1 MGIADFKYYTDVGN
15 SLLSTTVEKMT
26 TRFANVQDV
35 FNENTIT
42 VQMVNVGIKIGRL
55 EVVDDGSDTRFDPNL
70 SDPGN
75 GNDFLETFSGFDWSE
90 YCLAHLL
97 TNYDFDNGLLGLAY
111 VGSTSAPGGICQS
124 MSGGSTYN
132 TGFSTTRN
140 YGSQISSVT
149 AYLVT
154 AHELGHN
161 FGSGHDSSGGANGNF
176 LMYPVSVDGSR
187 PNNYKFSSQ
196 SLSSIQSVVN
206 AKGGCFEASGANQ
219 CSNGVQEASEECD
232 CGTAAICPEIDMCC
246 NVYDDSNPGNAD
258 NCQLKPMA
266 ECSPLH
272 QQNGV
277 CCTNDCMEI
286 ADGTTVC
293 REETECVMEEVC
305 DGSAVCA
312 PATPFPDGTICD
324 AANPARM
331 CNDSRCV
338 DSICEIFGLEDVL
351 VAGADACKVTCDDS
365 GTPKTTDQLMVTMSG
380 YAKDRTGSTFTP
392 SSSSPILRM
401 SGDLCKRGASE
412 FGLCNDA
419 GVCEDASGG
428 KNAFNKI
435 EDFIRN
441 LSAKDALDWL
451 QRSDAYIPNGAWVGI
466 GVGVIIIL
474 ICLCC
479 YCSNKAD
486 RKRGIV

>member
-1 MGIADFKYYTDVGN
+1 M
-15 SLLSTTVEKMT
+15 
-26 TRFANVQDV
+26 
-35 FNENTIT
+35 
-42 VQMVNVGIKIGRL
+42 
-55 EVVDDGSDTRFDPNL
+55 
-70 SDPGN
+70 
-75 GNDFLETFSGFDWSE
+75 
-90 YCLAHLL
+90 
-97 TNYDFDNGLLGLAY
+97 
-111 VGSTSAPGGICQS
+111 
-124 MSGGSTYN
+124 
-132 TGFSTTRN
+132 
-140 YGSQISSVT
+140 
-149 AYLVT
+149 T

-266 ECSPLH
+266 ECSCVMKSVERGAFFFSHVRAETLLLIGLLFLFTCDRPLH

-312 PATPFPDGTICD
+312 VRSF
-324 AANPARM
+324 
-331 CNDSRCV
+331 CV
-338 DSICEIFGLEDVL
+338 F
-351 VAGADACKVTCDDS
+351 
-365 GTPKTTDQLMVTMSG
+365 
-380 YAKDRTGSTFTP
+380 
-392 SSSSPILRM
+392 
-401 SGDLCKRGASE
+401 
-412 FGLCNDA
+412 
-419 GVCEDASGG
+419 
-428 KNAFNKI
+428 
-435 EDFIRN
+435 
-441 LSAKDALDWL
+441 
-451 QRSDAYIPNGAWVGI
+451 
-466 GVGVIIIL
+466 
-474 ICLCC
+474 
-479 YCSNKAD
+479 
-486 RKRGIV
+486 